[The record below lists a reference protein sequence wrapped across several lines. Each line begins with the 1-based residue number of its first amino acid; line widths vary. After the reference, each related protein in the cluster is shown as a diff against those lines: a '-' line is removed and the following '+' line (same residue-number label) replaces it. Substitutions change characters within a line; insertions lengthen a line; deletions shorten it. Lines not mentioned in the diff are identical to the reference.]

1 MILYYKYFIYI
12 DNRLNLPIMLIIHT
26 AAHRKI
32 AALQLAQLNGKSF
45 LPLSITSVFI
55 LNDIMK
61 FIIASIKGV
70 VMIATKR
77 KRKLTFEG
85 KNYYWYIRE
94 EGTDWRSPVIHIIS
108 EDKKLRL
115 AYHFDR
121 DIAIGTQYIK
131 ELLAMYFTE
140 YTGDH

>member
-1 MILYYKYFIYI
+1 
-12 DNRLNLPIMLIIHT
+12 
-26 AAHRKI
+26 
-32 AALQLAQLNGKSF
+32 
-45 LPLSITSVFI
+45 
-55 LNDIMK
+55 
-61 FIIASIKGV
+61 
-70 VMIATKR
+70 MIATKR

-131 ELLAMYFTE
+131 DLLAMYKYILSDIIRFITRNLCVSLYWE
-140 YTGDH
+140 RNMDNERKEGKTPHRRMQNTAISCQFSIL

>member
-1 MILYYKYFIYI
+1 
-12 DNRLNLPIMLIIHT
+12 
-26 AAHRKI
+26 
-32 AALQLAQLNGKSF
+32 
-45 LPLSITSVFI
+45 
-55 LNDIMK
+55 
-61 FIIASIKGV
+61 
-70 VMIATKR
+70 MIATKR

-121 DIAIGTQYIK
+121 DIAVGTQYIK

-140 YTGDH
+140 YPGGH